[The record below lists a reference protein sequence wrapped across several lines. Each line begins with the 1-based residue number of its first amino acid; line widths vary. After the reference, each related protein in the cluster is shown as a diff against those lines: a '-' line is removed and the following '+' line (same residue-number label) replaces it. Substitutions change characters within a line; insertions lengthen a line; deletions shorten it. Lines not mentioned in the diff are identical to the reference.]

1 MKFANII
8 CEIEKSTA
16 IVTINRPKSLNAL
29 NRETLEEII
38 RCFSELDKDS
48 SVLSVII
55 TGAGEKAFI
64 AGADISCMHQFD
76 VFAGREFARLGHRA
90 MAAVETFSRPVIA
103 AVNGFAL
110 GGGCEL
116 SLACDLRI
124 ASENAR
130 FGQPEVNL
138 GVPPGFGGS
147 QRLPRLV
154 GKGLASELLYTGDM
168 IDAEEACR
176 IGLVNRVVPLS
187 QLMSECLTIAEK
199 IAAKGPLAVK
209 LCKDLVNSGM
219 EMDLARACMYE
230 ADLFAMCFA
239 TADQKEGMKA
249 FLEKR
254 SPVFKGQ

>member
-1 MKFANII
+1 MKFTNIL

-16 IVTINRPKSLNAL
+16 TVTVNRPKALNAL

-38 RCFSELDKDS
+38 SCFNELAQDS
-48 SVLSVII
+48 RVLAVII
-55 TGAGEKAFI
+55 TGSGEKSFV
-64 AGADISCMHQFD
+64 AGADISYMHQFD
-76 VFAGREFARLGHRA
+76 AFAARELGRLGQKA
-90 MAAVETFSRPVIA
+90 MSTIETFPRPVIA

-116 SLACDLRI
+116 CLACDIRI
-124 ASENAR
+124 ASENAK

-138 GVPPGFGGS
+138 GVPPGFGGT

-154 GKGLASELLYTGDM
+154 GKGAACELLYAGDI
-168 IDAEEACR
+168 IDAREAFR

-187 QLMSECLTIAEK
+187 QLMSECQGIAEK
-199 IAAKGPLAVK
+199 ISMKAPIAVK
-209 LCKDLVNSGM
+209 LCKELVNSGL
-219 EMDLARACMYE
+219 EMDLSRACRYE

-239 TADQKEGMKA
+239 SADQKEGMKA

-254 SPVFKGQ
+254 APEFKGQ